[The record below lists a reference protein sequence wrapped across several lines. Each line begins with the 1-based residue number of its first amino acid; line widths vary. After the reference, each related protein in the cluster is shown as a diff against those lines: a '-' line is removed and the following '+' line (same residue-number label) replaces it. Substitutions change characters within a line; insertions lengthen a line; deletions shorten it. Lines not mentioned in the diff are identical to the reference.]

1 MDIRTPEFVAVGSDA
16 QRVHPD
22 NATSGATFTR
32 TVQPSPEQDIH
43 VPSPSLR
50 NPLPQPLPPP
60 APILAFPQQSLSR
73 PVEDCEGCP
82 ALAGVRHI
90 GLDNPGADSPHLPCN
105 FESLFK
111 DVKTKVFDRFGDE
124 TVVYPG
130 HGDDT
135 TLGAKRPSLS
145 EWLERGW

>member
-1 MDIRTPEFVAVGSDA
+1 MPSRQLQNSPVRAAWSTVA
-16 QRVHPD
+16 
-22 NATSGATFTR
+22 
-32 TVQPSPEQDIH
+32 
-43 VPSPSLR
+43 
-50 NPLPQPLPPP
+50 
-60 APILAFPQQSLSR
+60 
-73 PVEDCEGCP
+73 GC
-82 ALAGVRHI
+82 
-90 GLDNPGADSPHLPCN
+90 PHLPCK

-124 TVVYPG
+124 TVVYSG